1 MSIPLFVSERSK
13 PGMTTRPL
21 SVGCLIFER
30 MDQIDFTGPFEVL
43 SRMSDTTV
51 QIVAKEPAPIRDVQ
65 GLRLTPDV
73 RIAEAE
79 MFDVLLVPGGYGQQ
93 ALMHDEEVL
102 GLIRE
107 HIHRGRL
114 VFSVCTGALLCGAA
128 GVLVGRQV
136 TTHWSARHLMPYYG
150 AVLVD
155 ARVVVDGNLISAA
168 GVTAGLDGALALVSL
183 LRGDAAA
190 QEIQLAIEYAPNPIF
205 HSGTPESAPAE
216 VLERFQ
222 KKYEPIGRAREKEA
236 LLHAERNGSSE
247 TGTGSQIENRRT
259 RS

>member
-1 MSIPLFVSERSK
+1 MMSVPLFVSERSR
-13 PGMTTRPL
+13 PELSARPL

-43 SRMSDTTV
+43 SRMTDTTI
-51 QIVAKEPAPIRDVQ
+51 QILAKGAAPIRDVQ
-65 GLRLTPDV
+65 GLRLSPDIS
-73 RIAEAE
+73 IAEAGL
-79 MFDVLLVPGGYGQQ
+79 FDVLLVPGGHGQQ

-102 GLIRE
+102 GLICKQVRAE
-107 HIHRGRL
+107 RL
-114 VFSVCTGALLCGAA
+114 LFSVCTGALLCGAA
-128 GVLVGRQV
+128 GVLAGRQV
-136 TTHWSARHLMPYYG
+136 TTHWSTRHLMRYYG

-205 HSGTPESAPAE
+205 QSGTPESAPAG
-216 VLERFQ
+216 VLESFQ
-222 KKYEPIGRAREKEA
+222 KKYEPIGTARETEA
-236 LLHAERNGSSE
+236 VRYAAADTLSPSR
-247 TGTGSQIENRRT
+247 
-259 RS
+259 